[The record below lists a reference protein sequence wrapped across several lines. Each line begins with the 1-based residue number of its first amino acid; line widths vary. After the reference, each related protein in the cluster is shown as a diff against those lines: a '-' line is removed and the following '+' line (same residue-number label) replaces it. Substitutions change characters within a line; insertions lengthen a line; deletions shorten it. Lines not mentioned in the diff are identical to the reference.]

1 VIVGPDR
8 FVVIIPTELESFDDI
23 VGKRRLEFDMGA
35 SVCGCN
41 LEFVTLPAPVSDP
54 LRELLC
60 TSLRFI
66 DIVADVA
73 ELRLLFDTCVSVEFE
88 WAGDTV
94 LSVLFVLGVVTS
106 LPGFVIVFIG
116 AEYDIAIH
124 VGQGILKV
132 IVPKV
137 FSDVEGSI

>member
-23 VGKRRLEFDMGA
+23 VGICRLEFDMAA
-35 SVCGCN
+35 SVCGCKP
-41 LEFVTLPAPVSDP
+41 EFVTLATPVSDP

-60 TSLRFI
+60 IWLRFVA
-66 DIVADVA
+66 IVADVA
-73 ELRLLFDTCVSVEFE
+73 ELRRVFDTCVSVEFE

-94 LSVLFVLGVVTS
+94 LSVLFVLDVITS
-106 LPGFVIVFIG
+106 LPSFVVVFIG
-116 AEYDIAIH
+116 AEFDIAIH

-132 IVPKV
+132 MMPEGS
-137 FSDVEGSI
+137 SDVEGSI